1 MREERSMKRLLLA
14 SAFLI
19 LVATIGPA
27 SAGPVN
33 ATHITIWNA
42 VVPTDQ
48 QNADS
53 PWQMALPAENPIS
66 LGLKTADADATGTIN
81 SVGFDLERGNPP
93 TIGAFLDTN
102 PMFHS
107 SDCGPVSACRATTIS
122 GPFFSQVTLFRFTIS
137 LPVEA
142 FLSVRHDDGVSLF
155 PAGLEMTSADL
166 LPLEAAGVSGPRTDN
181 TLMELNA
188 APFLYDL
195 WYLETGAEADPLPA
209 VLQIVPEPA
218 SLALLASGLVGLG
231 WLGRRRRRAA

>member
-1 MREERSMKRLLLA
+1 MKRLLLA
-14 SAFLI
+14 SAVLI
-19 LVATIGPA
+19 LVGTIGPA

-48 QNADS
+48 RNADS
-53 PWQMALPAENPIS
+53 PWQMALPAENPIT
-66 LGLKTADADATGTIN
+66 LGLNDLINRTADADATGTIN
-81 SVGFDLERGNPP
+81 SVGFDLERGNPA

-107 SDCGPVSACRATTIS
+107 SGCGPFSACRATPIS

-137 LPVEA
+137 LPVAA

-166 LPLEAAGVSGPRTDN
+166 LPLVAAGVTGPRTDN

-209 VLQIVPEPA
+209 ILQTVPEPA